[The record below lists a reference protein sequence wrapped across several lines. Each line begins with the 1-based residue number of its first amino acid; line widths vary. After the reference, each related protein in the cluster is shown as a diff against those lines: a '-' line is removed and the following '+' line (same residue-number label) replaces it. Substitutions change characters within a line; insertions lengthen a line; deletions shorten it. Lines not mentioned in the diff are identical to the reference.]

1 MVPMRDARLWRR
13 GVKGPPARKGSGV
26 LRRLAVLG
34 LLLVL
39 AHAVWS
45 RTGRS
50 VPEGPPDPGLEVS
63 LAGRDQGAGNLLAVQ
78 PFMVPADYSSPE
90 RFRTKL
96 DAYLAAASSRGL
108 LNEKTVAVF
117 PEYLGTWLAAVG
129 EKASVYR
136 SGSVRSA
143 LRIVA
148 FTHPLDYTRALL
160 TSRERDRAKAALF
173 RMKAPTMA
181 AAYQDAFARLAARW
195 RITIVAG
202 SIVLPSPR
210 VEAGRLVT
218 DDGSL
223 QNVSAVFRP
232 DGGIEEAL
240 VRKAYPIEEEKGFVA
255 ACPPSGLP
263 VFVTPAGR
271 VGVLI
276 CADSWHPESYRAL
289 RAKKVELLVV
299 PSYLADDDCWNR
311 PWRGYD
317 GAPAPSDVDAAD
329 VGRITE
335 GQAWSRYAL
344 LGRFASSGARAGV
357 NVFLRGALWDLGDDG
372 RSVLVSGEGEGKATE
387 GSRRDGPAILNQW
400 VPALSPP

>member
-1 MVPMRDARLWRR
+1 M
-13 GVKGPPARKGSGV
+13 KG
-26 LRRLAVLG
+26 LRRLGVVG

-39 AHAVWS
+39 AHALWS
-45 RTGRS
+45 RSGRS
-50 VPEGPPDPGLEVS
+50 VPEGPPEPGLEVA

-78 PFMVPADYSSPE
+78 PYMVPADYASPE
-90 RFRTKL
+90 RFQAKL
-96 DAYLAAASSRGL
+96 DAYLAAAASRGL

-117 PEYLGTWLAAVG
+117 PEYLGTWLAALG

-136 SGSVRSA
+136 SGSVHSA
-143 LRIVA
+143 LRLVA
-148 FTHPLDYTRALL
+148 FTHPLAYLRALL
-160 TSRERDRAKAALF
+160 TSPERDRARAALF
-173 RMKAPTMA
+173 RMKAGTMA

-210 VEAGRLVT
+210 VEVGRLVPGE
-218 DDGSL
+218 GSL
-223 QNVSAVFRP
+223 ENVSAVFRP
-232 DGGIEEAL
+232 DGGVEDAL
-240 VRKAYPIEEEKGFVA
+240 VRKAYPIEEEKAFLV
-255 ACPPSGLP
+255 ACPLSGLP

-271 VGVLI
+271 LGVLI
-276 CADSWHPESYRAL
+276 CADSWHPEAYAVL
-289 RAKKVELLVV
+289 RAKKIDLLVV

-317 GAPAPSDVDAAD
+317 GAPAPSDVDPAD
-329 VGRITE
+329 VGRLTE
-335 GQAWSRYAL
+335 GRAWSRYAL

-372 RSVLVSGEGEGKATE
+372 RSVLVSAEGEAKATE

-400 VPALSPP
+400 VPARPRP

>member
-1 MVPMRDARLWRR
+1 M
-13 GVKGPPARKGSGV
+13 KS
-26 LRRLAVLG
+26 LRRVGVVA

-39 AHAVWS
+39 AHALWS
-45 RTGRS
+45 RTGRG
-50 VPEGPPDPGLEVS
+50 VPESPRDPGLEVT
-63 LAGRDQGAGNLLAVQ
+63 LAGHDEGAGNLLAVQ
-78 PFMVPADYSSPE
+78 PYMVPADYSTAE
-90 RFRTKL
+90 RFQAKL

-108 LNEKTVAVF
+108 LNERTVAVF
-117 PEYLGTWLAAVG
+117 PEYLGTWLAALG

-136 SGSVRSA
+136 SGSVQEA

-148 FTHPLDYTRALL
+148 FTHPVAYTRALL
-160 TSRERDRAKAALF
+160 TCPERDRAKAALF
-173 RMKAPTMA
+173 RMKAATMA
-181 AAYQDAFARLAARW
+181 AGYQDAFARLAARW

-210 VEAGRLVT
+210 VEVGRLVAG
-218 DDGSL
+218 DGSL
-223 QNVSAVFRP
+223 ENVSAVFRP
-232 DGGIEEAL
+232 DGGIEDAL

-255 ACPPSGLP
+255 ACSPSGLP
-263 VFVTPAGR
+263 VFATPAGR
-271 VGVLI
+271 LGVLI

-317 GAPAPSDVDAAD
+317 GAPAPSDVDPSD
-329 VGRITE
+329 LGRITE
-335 GQAWSRYAL
+335 GRAWSRYAL
-344 LGRFASSGARAGV
+344 LGRYASSGARAGV

-387 GSRRDGPAILNQW
+387 GSRRDGPALLNQW
-400 VPALSPP
+400 VPAPPRP